1 MFEEKNTLY
10 WVIIAFH
17 LITIYIFGSVIRG
30 KKKKKKRQI
39 RTAYKY
45 LSSKESKEV
54 IFSDFTRTQST
65 LFSMDLETG
74 PADLALKTKTP

>member
-30 KKKKKKRQI
+30 KKKKKANQNCLQI
-39 RTAYKY
+39 PE
-45 LSSKESKEV
+45 L
-54 IFSDFTRTQST
+54 
-65 LFSMDLETG
+65 
-74 PADLALKTKTP
+74 

>member
-30 KKKKKKRQI
+30 KKKKKKGKSELP
-39 RTAYKY
+39 TN
-45 LSSKESKEV
+45 
-54 IFSDFTRTQST
+54 T
-65 LFSMDLETG
+65 
-74 PADLALKTKTP
+74 

>member
-30 KKKKKKRQI
+30 KKKKKKANQNCLQI
-39 RTAYKY
+39 PE
-45 LSSKESKEV
+45 L
-54 IFSDFTRTQST
+54 
-65 LFSMDLETG
+65 
-74 PADLALKTKTP
+74 

>member
-30 KKKKKKRQI
+30 KKKKKGKSELP
-39 RTAYKY
+39 TN
-45 LSSKESKEV
+45 
-54 IFSDFTRTQST
+54 T
-65 LFSMDLETG
+65 
-74 PADLALKTKTP
+74 

>member
-30 KKKKKKRQI
+30 KKKKRQI